1 LKVIQKR
8 LVKKIIE
15 KLTKYSKQDIEDE
28 YLEEEEKMT
37 DEELDE
43 LDKKI
48 KKRKEE
54 MVDLYQSFWKQNG

>member
-1 LKVIQKR
+1 
-8 LVKKIIE
+8 
-15 KLTKYSKQDIEDE
+15 
-28 YLEEEEKMT
+28 LEEEENMT

-54 MVDLYQSFWKQNG
+54 MVELY